1 MIMRS
6 ASELIR
12 PSTAIWIWVVWVVA
26 AIIQTT
32 IAAVLIATSHGDV
45 FGFTEISKNG
55 ERTIQLLAQLEKKT
69 PSVSSSV
76 VNLELLRPV
85 LAATNETFK
94 QLSKLLGSLGFA
106 LLFSV
111 AIQIAALFIL
121 LHRSLRNNQ

>member
-12 PSTAIWIWVVWVVA
+12 PSTAIWIWVVA

-106 LLFSV
+106 ILFSV

>member
-1 MIMRS
+1 MRS
-6 ASELIR
+6 VAELNR
-12 PSTAIWIWVVWVVA
+12 SSTAIWIWVVA
-26 AIIQTT
+26 AIIQIA
-32 IAAVLIATSHGDV
+32 IAAGLIATSYGDV
-45 FGFTEISKNG
+45 FGFAEISRNG
-55 ERTIQLLAQLEKKT
+55 ERTIQLLAQLEKQT

-106 LLFSV
+106 ILFSV